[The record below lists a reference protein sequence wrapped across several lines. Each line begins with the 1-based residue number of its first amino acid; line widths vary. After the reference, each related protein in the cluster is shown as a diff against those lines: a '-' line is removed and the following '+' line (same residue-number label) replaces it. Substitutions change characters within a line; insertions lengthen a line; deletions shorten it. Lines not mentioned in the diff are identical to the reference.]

1 MPDDKPSINFSNR
14 EIIFGSF
21 FFPLFALI
29 IYLRKFLK
37 EEDDSRYFEKIIV
50 DKFYIPENNDL
61 RDLGTSLYETKDID
75 FIKNN
80 DTKGHYPLE
89 HFNLVKKIEFLPN
102 TLFVFPRTNFSF
114 HGVDTINVDNA
125 ERHLLLLNYY
135 FKDTES
141 K

>member
-1 MPDDKPSINFSNR
+1 MIL
-14 EIIFGSF
+14 EIWERH
-21 FFPLFALI
+21 
-29 IYLRKFLK
+29 YMKQ
-37 EEDDSRYFEKIIV
+37 
-50 DKFYIPENNDL
+50 N
-61 RDLGTSLYETKDID
+61 ID
-75 FIKNN
+75 FVKNN

-125 ERHLLLLNYY
+125 ERNLLLLNYY